1 MSSEINQQD
10 ITKITKIIL
19 TNKQKI
25 IREEDL
31 QNLVDSSYEFNEVI
45 NIIYANLKEVGFELI
60 TTTFL
65 DQKYYILTSDGKD
78 DNITPSQYGIIAV
91 LFALSKEID
100 ENLKLN
106 DIKDIFSQVWDSDV
120 KYLIENDYL
129 RKQSI
134 DNLEIIK
141 ITPLGKALL
150 KNIHKDLQLKNLIDI
165 FKKE

>member
-25 IREEDL
+25 IREDDL
-31 QNLVDSSYEFNEVI
+31 QNLVDSSYDFNEVI

-78 DNITPSQYGIIAV
+78 DNITPIQYGILAI

-106 DIKDIFSQVWDSDV
+106 DIKDIFLQVWDSDV

-129 RKQSI
+129 RKLSI